1 MKVKFMINCKEAARL
16 LSDKLEYT
24 LPFHKR
30 ALLRMHVAM
39 CGACTL
45 YGKQIK
51 ALKNL
56 VARRQEIEKD
66 DSPLSSESS
75 LSNDACEHMKLL
87 LKKKNSQ

>member
-1 MKVKFMINCKEAARL
+1 MISCKEAARL

-24 LPFHKR
+24 LPYHKR

-39 CGACTL
+39 CGACCL
-45 YGKQIK
+45 YGEQIK

-56 VARRQEIEKD
+56 VAKRQEIEKN

-87 LKKKNSQ
+87 LKKKNS

>member
-1 MKVKFMINCKEAARL
+1 MKAKFMINCKEAARL

-24 LPFHKR
+24 LPLHKR
-30 ALLRMHVAM
+30 VLLRMHVIM
-39 CGACTL
+39 CGGCCL
-45 YGKQIK
+45 YGKQIA

-56 VARRQEIEKD
+56 VARRREIEKD